1 MYRTMSGTNGLHTH
15 PSPATTPDRG
25 AKRRLLD
32 RHKNV
37 IPDWVAL
44 VREKVE
50 GLRFGVVQLVIHEGR
65 VTQIERT
72 EKTRLTVI
80 REQAAE

>member
-1 MYRTMSGTNGLHTH
+1 MPTTNSISTAA
-15 PSPATTPDRG
+15 PADTLPE
-25 AKRRLLD
+25 
-32 RHKNV
+32 
-37 IPDWVAL
+37 WVAV

-50 GLRFGVVQLVIHEGR
+50 SLRFGIVQLVVHDGR

-72 EKTRLTVI
+72 EKTRLPAP

>member
-1 MYRTMSGTNGLHTH
+1 M
-15 PSPATTPDRG
+15 PACNPPD
-25 AKRRLLD
+25 ATISAD
-32 RHKNV
+32 AAT
-37 IPDWVAL
+37 PDWVSL

-50 GLRFGVVQLVIHEGR
+50 GLRYGVVQLVVHDGR

-72 EKTRLTVI
+72 EKTRLPAI